1 MRGRQ
6 RQRAPRVTVALATAC
21 ALVLSGCGG
30 RAEPAPGP
38 DAAPTATDTCAAG
51 ELPQL
56 QAGSHLL
63 GDTAPPVPYS
73 STPATS
79 GWHASGAIETGVLG
93 EPIDDPHVVAILEQ
107 GGVVA
112 LYDPSTATAGDVRD
126 LRGLGEDT
134 YAGRLSVAPY
144 AGELGAPVVLAA
156 WGVLQRCDAL
166 DLDAVA
172 TFVLRYH
179 GAVASH

>member
-1 MRGRQ
+1 MRGPRH
-6 RQRAPRVTVALATAC
+6 RRRRATVAIATAG
-21 ALVLSGCGG
+21 ALLLTACGG
-30 RAEPAPGP
+30 DPAPTPGP
-38 DAAPTATDTCAAG
+38 EAAPTATDACAAG

-63 GDTAPPVPYS
+63 GDTDPPVPYS

-79 GWHASGAIETGVLG
+79 GWHTSGAVETGVLAD
-93 EPIDDPHVVAILEQ
+93 PIDDPRVVAILEQ

-112 LYDPSTATAGDVRD
+112 LYDPATAEAGDVRA

-134 YAGRLSVAPY
+134 HAGRLSVAPY
-144 AGELGAPVVLAA
+144 AGELDAPIVLAA

-166 DLDAVA
+166 DPDAVA

-179 GAVASH
+179 GAVTSH